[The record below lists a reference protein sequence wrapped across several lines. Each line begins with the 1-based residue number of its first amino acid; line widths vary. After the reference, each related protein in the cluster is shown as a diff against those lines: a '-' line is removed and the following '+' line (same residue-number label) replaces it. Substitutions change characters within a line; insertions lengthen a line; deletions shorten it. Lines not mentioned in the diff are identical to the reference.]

1 MSQSERARDR
11 RPGWVY
17 AVGEEPD
24 PRFTLAN
31 ERTLLAWI
39 RTSLALAVGGLAI
52 LLTDELFGS
61 WSRFVSAG
69 AFGLSIVVVTG
80 AGVRWARIERALRL
94 RRGLPAPLLA
104 LTIVVVLVLAAAIG
118 AAAVLVSGP

>member
-1 MSQSERARDR
+1 MNRPSRPTDR

-17 AVGEEPD
+17 GVGEEPD

-61 WSRFVSAG
+61 WSRLVSAG
-69 AFGLSIVVVTG
+69 AFALSMVVVTG
-80 AGVRWARIERALRL
+80 AAARWARIERALRL

-118 AAAVLVSGP
+118 AVAVLVSGS